1 MKIEKKVRKN
11 SIGRNSQLNFY
22 LERLQ
27 KTPANKKAIIFWR
40 MAKIFEF
47 DYGKYAAA
55 APNISVWHSNTE
67 CCNP

>member
-27 KTPANKKAIIFWR
+27 KNPSKQKSNNFLK
-40 MAKIFEF
+40 
-47 DYGKYAAA
+47 DGK
-55 APNISVWHSNTE
+55 NI
-67 CCNP
+67 